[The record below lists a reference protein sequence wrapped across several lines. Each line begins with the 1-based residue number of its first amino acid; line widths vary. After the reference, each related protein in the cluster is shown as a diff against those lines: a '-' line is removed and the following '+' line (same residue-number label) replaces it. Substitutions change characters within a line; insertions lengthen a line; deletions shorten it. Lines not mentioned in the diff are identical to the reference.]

1 MNHDIELR
9 TPTPDDAAAMW
20 QLVRDD
26 GTLDVNSPYAYLL
39 VCTDYADTSLVATD
53 GRGVVGF
60 VSGYRPPSQPDDLF
74 VWQIGVHRRA
84 RRRGLGR
91 RLLKALLDCP
101 GSEGATSLT
110 ATVTPDNEASM
121 ALFERFAAN
130 LGVPCERSE
139 RFAADLFPAGDHSAE
154 FELRIHPLPP
164 ADRREIHE
172 EPIVMK
178 TARPDAIARLESD
191 VRSYGRMWPAT
202 FETARGSTIWD
213 TDGNPY
219 IDLFAG
225 AGSLNYGHNDPQ
237 MRDAVVEYLTGDGIV
252 HSLDVA
258 TVARRRFLERFE
270 EVILEPHGFDWKVQ
284 FPGPTGTN
292 AVEAAMKLARKYTG
306 REHVVGFTNAFHGM
320 TLGSLS
326 VSGNSMKREGA
337 GVGLGSTTNVPY
349 DGYFGDQVDTMS
361 YLDALLADDG
371 SGFEKPAAVIV
382 ETVQAEG
389 GLATA
394 SPGWLRRLREVCTDH
409 GVLLIVDD
417 IQAGCGRTG
426 PFFSFDVADI
436 EPDIVTLSKSLSGFG
451 MPFAV
456 TLMRHD
462 LDVWEPG

>member
-1 MNHDIELR
+1 
-9 TPTPDDAAAMW
+9 
-20 QLVRDD
+20 
-26 GTLDVNSPYAYLL
+26 
-39 VCTDYADTSLVATD
+39 
-53 GRGVVGF
+53 
-60 VSGYRPPSQPDDLF
+60 
-74 VWQIGVHRRA
+74 
-84 RRRGLGR
+84 
-91 RLLKALLDCP
+91 
-101 GSEGATSLT
+101 
-110 ATVTPDNEASM
+110 
-121 ALFERFAAN
+121 
-130 LGVPCERSE
+130 
-139 RFAADLFPAGDHSAE
+139 
-154 FELRIHPLPP
+154 
-164 ADRREIHE
+164 
-172 EPIVMK
+172 
-178 TARPDAIARLESD
+178 
-191 VRSYGRMWPAT
+191 RMWPAT

-237 MRDAVVEYLTGDGIV
+237 MRDAVVEYLTGNGIV

-258 TVARRRFLERFE
+258 TVARRTFLEKFE

-462 LDVWEPG
+462 LDVWEPGEHNGTFRGFNPGMVTAAIALDRWADDELEQSTARKATTVATALDALIGAHPEHVMQRRGRGLIQGIACADGIASAVAHRAYDLGVLVETSGPNSEVLKLLPALTIPDDELAEALQRIATAVGDVVADAGGTSAASEAPEASAVA